1 MILIMFGEIF
11 EFCKDCLII
20 CILVILVVDEV
31 DGDCL
36 KLDELDFEL
45 KFLEYEVCLLVS

>member
-20 CILVILVVDEV
+20 CILVILVFDEV

-36 KLDELDFEL
+36 ELDELDFEL